1 MEASGVSLERRV
13 EAYCRRMG
21 FPLER
26 GDAVLCAVSGGV
38 DSMALLHLLW
48 RWSQR
53 EGFSLTAATFD
64 HGLRET
70 AAEDVDFVC
79 NWCRERDIPVR
90 TGRGDVPARV
100 RETGETTE
108 EAARFLRYAFLE
120 DCAGALGADWIATA
134 HQVEDNAETVLLHLL
149 RGSGL
154 RGLGG
159 IPPRRGK
166 LIRPL
171 LEITRLELTAYARD
185 NGVPWREDESNS
197 DTAYTRNFVRHQVM
211 PLLQERNPNLVPTLG
226 RTAESLRQDEECLSG
241 LARERGAQLLRQE
254 PEGVSVAVDDLLA
267 QPEAVALRLV
277 QQMAETVHP
286 GAVLPWE
293 QRRRLLALAAGESP
307 SARCDL
313 TAGLRGL
320 RVYDRLVVIA
330 EQPALDGPEPVELAP
345 GEKVELPGLGLTVT
359 CRKCLCPETPE
370 AGSLY
375 LRPSE
380 GALLLRPRQPGDRI
394 QLPGQC
400 RKRLKKLLIEKK
412 IPRERRGQ
420 CLVLEAEGQVAAV
433 LGLGT
438 DTNWIPQPG
447 SGAWQIMI
455 KNQDRKER
463 D

>member
-13 EAYCRRMG
+13 EVYCRRMG

-26 GDAVLCAVSGGV
+26 GDVVLCAVSGGV

-70 AAEDVDFVC
+70 AAEDMDFVC

-134 HQVEDNAETVLLHLL
+134 HQAEDNAETVLLHLL

-171 LEITRLELTAYARD
+171 LEITRQELTAYARD

-197 DTAYTRNFVRHQVM
+197 DTAYTRNFIRHQVM

-226 RTAESLRQDEECLSG
+226 RTAESLRLDEECLSG

-277 QQMAETVHP
+277 QQMAETVRP

-293 QRRRLLALAAGESP
+293 QRRRLLALAVGESP

-320 RVYDRLVVIA
+320 RVYDRLVITA
-330 EQPALDGPEPVELAP
+330 EQPPLDGPEPVELAP
-345 GEKVELPGLGLTVT
+345 GEKTELPALGLTVI
-359 CRKCLCPETPE
+359 CRERLSPETPE

-375 LRPSE
+375 LRPPE

-438 DTNWIPQPG
+438 DTNWIPQLG

>member
-1 MEASGVSLERRV
+1 MSLDRRV

-26 GDAVLCAVSGGV
+26 GDVVLCAVSGGV

-48 RWSQR
+48 RWSRR

-64 HGLRET
+64 HGLRE
-70 AAEDVDFVC
+70 AGAEDVNFVC
-79 NWCRERDIPVR
+79 RWCGERDIPVR

-100 RETGETTE
+100 RDTGETTE
-108 EAARFLRYAFLE
+108 EAARVLRYAFLE

-134 HQVEDNAETVLLHLL
+134 HQADDNAETLLLHLL

-171 LEITRLELTAYARD
+171 LEVTREELTAYARA
-185 NGVPWREDESNS
+185 NAIPWREDASND

-211 PLLQERNPNLVPTLG
+211 PLLKERNPNLARTLG
-226 RTAESLRQDEECLSG
+226 RTAESLRLDEGYLDG

-254 PEGVSVAVDDLLA
+254 PEGVSVSVNDLLA
-267 QPEAVALRLV
+267 QPEAIALRLIQLMV
-277 QQMAETVHP
+277 ETVRP
-286 GAVLPWE
+286 GTVLPWE
-293 QRRRLLALAAGESP
+293 QRRRMLTLAAGESP
-307 SARCDL
+307 SARCSL

-320 RVYDRLVVIA
+320 RVYDRLVVTA
-330 EQPALDGPEPVELAP
+330 ERPPLEKPELVELAP
-345 GEKVELPGLGLTVT
+345 GGEAEFPDLDMTIM
-359 CRKCLCPETPE
+359 CRSCLCPETPE
-370 AGSLY
+370 AGCLY
-375 LRPSE
+375 LRPPQ
-380 GALLLRPRQPGDRI
+380 GALLLRPRQAGDRI

-412 IPRERRGQ
+412 IPRERREH
-420 CLVLEAEGQVAAV
+420 CLVLEAEGRVVAV
-433 LGLGT
+433 LGVGT
-438 DTNWIPQPG
+438 DTSWIPQPG
-447 SGAWQIMI
+447 SGAWQII
-455 KNQDRKER
+455 IQNRDGNRKDRC
-463 D
+463 

>member
-1 MEASGVSLERRV
+1 MSLERRV
-13 EAYCRRMG
+13 EAYCHRMG

-26 GDAVLCAVSGGV
+26 GDVVLCAVSGGV

-48 RWSQR
+48 RWSQW
-53 EGFSLTAATFD
+53 EDFALTAATFD

-79 NWCRERDIPVR
+79 SWCRERDIPVR

-108 EAARFLRYAFLE
+108 EAARVLRYAFLE
-120 DCAGALGADWIATA
+120 DCAEVLGADWVATA
-134 HQVEDNAETVLLHLL
+134 HQAEDNAETVLLHLL

-171 LEITRLELTAYARD
+171 LEVTRQELTVYARD
-185 NGVPWREDESNS
+185 NGVSWREDESNC

-211 PLLQERNPNLVPTLG
+211 PLLQERNPNLVSALG
-226 RTAESLRQDEECLSG
+226 RTAESLRLDEECLSG
-241 LARERGAQLLRQE
+241 LAQEQGALLLRQE
-254 PEGVSVAVDDLLA
+254 PEGMSVSIDDLLD

-277 QQMAETVHP
+277 QQMAETVRP

-293 QRRRLLALAAGESP
+293 QRRRLLTLAAGEDP
-307 SARCDL
+307 SAQCDL

-320 RVYDRLVVIA
+320 RVYERLIVTEKKAADCKI
-330 EQPALDGPEPVELAP
+330 EPVELAP
-345 GEKVELPGLGLTVT
+345 EKAVVLSSLGLSVT
-359 CRKCLCPETPE
+359 CRVCICPERPE

-375 LRPSE
+375 LRPPE

-400 RKRLKKLLIEKK
+400 RKRLKKLLIEQK
-412 IPRERRGQ
+412 IPRERREQ
-420 CLVLEAEGQVAAV
+420 CLVLEAEGQVVAV

-438 DTNWIPQPG
+438 DTNWISQPG

-455 KNQDRKER
+455 QNQDRKER
-463 D
+463 N

>member
-1 MEASGVSLERRV
+1 MSLEHRV

-26 GDAVLCAVSGGV
+26 GDTVLCAVSGGV

-53 EGFSLTAATFD
+53 QDFSLTAATFD
-64 HGLRET
+64 HGLREN

-79 NWCRERDIPVR
+79 RWCRERSIPVR

-100 RETGETTE
+100 RETGETIE

-134 HQVEDNAETVLLHLL
+134 HQAEDNAETLLLHLL

-171 LEITRLELTAYARD
+171 LEITRGELIAYARD
-185 NGVPWREDESNS
+185 NGVSWREDETNS
-197 DTAYTRNFVRHQVM
+197 DTAYTRNFIRHQVM
-211 PLLQERNPNLVPTLG
+211 PLLQERNPNLVAALG
-226 RTAESLRQDEECLSG
+226 RTAEGLRLDEECLSG
-241 LARERGAQLLRQE
+241 LARERGAQLLRRE
-254 PEGVSVAVDDLLA
+254 PEGVSVPVDDLLA

-277 QQMAETVHP
+277 QQMAETVRP
-286 GAVLPWE
+286 GTVLPWE
-293 QRRRLLALAAGESP
+293 QRRRLLTLAAGENP
-307 SARCDL
+307 SAQCDL

-320 RVYDRLVVIA
+320 RVYDRLAVTA
-330 EQPALDGPEPVELAP
+330 ERPPVDEPEPVELVP
-345 GEKVELPGLGLTVT
+345 GEKTEIPALGLTVT
-359 CRKCLCPETPE
+359 CYVGVCPERPE
-370 AGSLY
+370 DGSLY
-375 LRPSE
+375 LRPPK
-380 GALLLRPRQPGDRI
+380 GTLLLRPRQPGDRI

-420 CLVLEAEGQVAAV
+420 CLVLEAEGRVAAV

-455 KNQDRKER
+455 QNQDRKER